1 MKREWILVVLLIG
14 VTGACAYPA
23 EARVKKKNERTP
35 PPADLV
41 VKVDPAVQKLQ
52 DEFLKLKFGMFCCY
66 NMRSFERQ
74 SKEDWVPGY
83 RSPAEFDPGVETID
97 TDSWADAAKSAGMKY
112 GVLTVKHSTGFC
124 LWDSKYTTY
133 DVMHP
138 DCPYKKDIV
147 AQFIKSFKSRGLKP
161 ALYYLWRNPKI
172 DDNPKTSGLIC
183 LPPECDPRTHSVEE
197 QMEFHKKQI
206 AELLEKYPDVFYIW
220 HDGLDPTIGPADE
233 VLAGFKK
240 IRPDVIHCAN
250 WWDHQKKGWPY
261 TDIAVTENFHFWEDN
276 KFPGETCWMLEQ
288 HWFHHSKNRTK
299 DAKEMVQ
306 HVRTANSRNANFLL
320 NAAPDKTGT
329 LLPSSVKALAEI
341 GRMLADS
348 ENKPE

>member
-1 MKREWILVVLLIG
+1 
-14 VTGACAYPA
+14 
-23 EARVKKKNERTP
+23 
-35 PPADLV
+35 
-41 VKVDPAVQKLQ
+41 VDPAVKKLQ

-66 NMRSFERQ
+66 NMRTFKRV

-83 RSPAEFDPGVETID
+83 RSPAEFDPGVETVD
-97 TDSWADAAKSAGMKY
+97 TDSWADAAKSAGMTY

-124 LWDSKYTTY
+124 IYDSKYTTY

-172 DDNPKTSGLIC
+172 DKGLKQVNTGLIC
-183 LPPECDPRTHSVEE
+183 LPPECDPRKHSVEE
-197 QMEFHKKQI
+197 QMAFHKKQI
-206 AELLEKYPDVFYIW
+206 TELLRKYPDVFYIW
-220 HDGLDPTIGPADE
+220 HDGLDPAIGPADE
-233 VLAGFKK
+233 VLAGFKR

-250 WWDHQKKGWPY
+250 WWDKAKKGWPY
-261 TDIAVTENFHFWEDN
+261 TDIAVTENFHFPEGN
-276 KFPGETCWMLEQ
+276 KFPGETCWVLEQ
-288 HWFHHSKNRTK
+288 TWFWKKNLRTK
-299 DAKEMVQ
+299 DAREMFE

-320 NAAPDKTGT
+320 NAAPDKTGR

-341 GRMLADS
+341 GKMLSKSGS
-348 ENKPE
+348 EKE